1 MRFNDQRGRLS
12 FSTLLSFFKIRRIR
26 VIRQRNSGLGLSI
39 KGGTEHKLPILI
51 SRIFKDQAAD
61 LTSKLYV
68 GDAILKGNNPDTR
81 KKIKNLKRTHFR
93 PPVNQRSLLRCTHD
107 EAVSELRK
115 AGDEVFLT
123 VRHYKAATPFLN
135 KGEQCISTFRV

>member
-1 MRFNDQRGRLS
+1 MSVIGRRISWFVLIKEAFDSDMFFNM
-12 FSTLLSFFKIRRIR
+12 LLVDCFQIRRIR

-68 GDAILKGNNPDTR
+68 GDAILKGW
-81 KKIKNLKRTHFR
+81 
-93 PPVNQRSLLRCTHD
+93 
-107 EAVSELRK
+107 
-115 AGDEVFLT
+115 
-123 VRHYKAATPFLN
+123 
-135 KGEQCISTFRV
+135 